1 MKNEKG
7 RFDEIVNERIKSDD
21 FGVPQELTQREKLVA
36 IICLII
42 MACVILFLVATTYQ
56 ESN

>member
-42 MACVILFLVATTYQ
+42 MACVILFLVATTY
-56 ESN
+56 